1 MNHKKDWTDDT
12 CIWFFSIYEC
22 CSICILIVSIH
33 VCCWRMQHSN
43 KIEMQSGYTVISL
56 TALPPGWGL
65 GQSAGSWGSP
75 CEGGSWLV
83 EHWPS
88 WIQDHWQRSD
98 VSSSSPEL
106 GHLPKKTLALKKIKK
121 IIYNTFYKLDKKNFC
136 TGPII

>member
-1 MNHKKDWTDDT
+1 MNHKKDWTGD
-12 CIWFFSIYEC
+12 EC
-22 CSICILIVSIH
+22 CLICILIVSIH
-33 VCCWRMQHSN
+33 VCCWCMQNSN
-43 KIEMQSGYTVISL
+43 EIEVWLHISL
-56 TALPPGWGL
+56 TPLPPGWGL
-65 GQSAGSWGSP
+65 GQS
-75 CEGGSWLV
+75 GGSWESQCEIGSWLL
-83 EHWPS
+83 EHWPP